1 MALYSL
7 TVLMCH

>member
-7 TVLMCH
+7 TVLTYR